1 MQILLYNLVPSYFEY
16 LLAGG
21 RNVSN
26 DPHPILIEDS
36 LYHTGLIRVQVPL
49 DVFLGDTF
57 QMM

>member
-1 MQILLYNLVPSYFEY
+1 LVPSYFEY